1 MIKLSSPN
9 LGKEE
14 LQSVNKCITSSW
26 LSSSGKYTKKFE
38 KKLESFTGSKNVV
51 TCQSGSAALFLSFKL
66 LNIKPK
72 SEIFVPS
79 ITFVSPVNAII
90 QNNCVPLFIDVNDK
104 NQIEIN
110 NLKMFI
116 DKNTIIKNKK
126 LLNIKTGRQIS
137 AIIIP
142 HLFGQCAIDS
152 NFVSFCKKKK
162 LFVIEDAAEGLGVF
176 LKKKNKDIK
185 HVGTFGDIGC
195 LSFNVN
201 KIITTGGGGA
211 LLLKSNSMA
220 KYAKYLINQS
230 KDNSEFYYHN
240 ETGYNLNL
248 PNINSAI
255 GYEQLKKVKKFLK
268 KKKEIYK
275 SYKNGFKNLT
285 NNVEIIDPDKNIES
299 NYWLNILKI
308 KSGGVKKLYY
318 FLKKNK
324 IETRLLW
331 YPNHLQKDFKKYQKT
346 NLNRTYLNYKCHLCL
361 PSGTNL
367 TRNKINKVIKVITNY
382 YENNKK

>member
-14 LQSVNKCITSSW
+14 LRSVNQCIKTSW
-26 LSSSGKYTKKFE
+26 LSSSGSYIKKFE
-38 KKLESFTGSKNVV
+38 KKLENFTGSKKVI
-51 TCQSGSAALFLSFKL
+51 TCQSGSTALFLSFKL

-90 QNNCVPLFIDVNDK
+90 QNNCTPLFVDVNQK
-104 NQIEIN
+104 NQIDIN
-110 NLKMFI
+110 SLKEFI
-116 DKNTIIKNKK
+116 KKNTILRNKK
-126 LLNIKTGRQIS
+126 LINKKTGREIS

-142 HLFGQCAIDS
+142 HLFGQCAI
-152 NFVSFCKKKK
+152 NTKFVRFCKKNN
-162 LFVIEDAAEGLGVF
+162 LLIIEDAAEGLGVF
-176 LKKKNKDIK
+176 FKKKNIIKK

-211 LLLKSNSMA
+211 LLLRSNVLA

-240 ETGYNLNL
+240 QTGYNLNL
-248 PNINSAI
+248 LNINSAI
-255 GYEQLKKVKKFLK
+255 GFEQLKKIKKFLK

-275 SYKNGFKNLT
+275 SYKKGFRYIFDY
-285 NNVEIIDPDKNIES
+285 VEIIDPDKSIES

-308 KSGGVKKLYY
+308 KKGEIKKLYNY
-318 FLKKNK
+318 LKKHK
-324 IETRLLW
+324 IEARLLW
-331 YPNHLQKDFKKYQKT
+331 YPNHLQKGFKKYGTTGLK
-346 NLNRTYLNYKCHLCL
+346 NTYRNYNSQLCL

-367 TRNKINKVIKVITNY
+367 TKNQINKVINVITDF
-382 YENNKK
+382 YENN